1 MTDSTPAG
9 RALDALSIPYR
20 LFRHSKPPDSLE
32 QAATQRGQLPDQV
45 IRSIL
50 FRLGK
55 NDFVLVLAAGPT
67 QLSWPKLRARL
78 GVSRLSLASETEVL
92 KVSGAAIGAVGP
104 LGLPVPVPLLA
115 DEGVFLP
122 EEVSIGSGVR
132 GAAVIL
138 KTTDVKRALGQVDIA
153 RLT

>member
-1 MTDSTPAG
+1 MTDSTAAG
-9 RALDALSIPYR
+9 RALDALGIPYR
-20 LFRHSKPPDSLE
+20 LFRHSQPPDSLE

-55 NDFVLVLAAGPT
+55 NDFVLVLTAGPA
-67 QLSWPKLRARL
+67 QLAWPKLRARL
-78 GVSRLSLASETEVL
+78 GVSRLSLASEAEVL
-92 KVSGAAIGAVGP
+92 EVTGAPIGAVGP

-132 GAAVIL
+132 GTAVIL
-138 KTTDVKRALGQVDIA
+138 KSKDLKRALGQVDIA

>member
-1 MTDSTPAG
+1 MSASTTAT
-9 RALDALSIPYR
+9 RTLDQLAIPYR
-20 LFRHSKPPDSLE
+20 VYQHLRPPTSLE
-32 QAATQRGQLPDQV
+32 EAARERGQLPEQV
-45 IRSIL
+45 VRSIL

-55 NDFVLVLAAGPT
+55 NDFVLVLAAGPA

-78 GVSRLSLASETEVL
+78 GVSRLSLASEAEVL
-92 KVSGAAIGAVGP
+92 KVTGAVIGAVGP

-132 GAAVIL
+132 GTAVIL
-138 KTTDVKRALGQVDIA
+138 KSIYLKRALGQVDIA